1 MPACVVEDDEGRRG
15 VAGHPLGRD
24 EAEVPQG
31 VVAELE
37 GVQFNIQLLLKL

>member
-1 MPACVVEDDEGRRG
+1 MPACVVEYNEGRWG

-24 EAEVPQG
+24 EAKVPQG

-37 GVQFNIQLLLKL
+37 GAQFNGYTFVA

>member
-1 MPACVVEDDEGRRG
+1 MPACVVEDDESGWG

-31 VVAELE
+31 VVAEL
-37 GVQFNIQLLLKL
+37 GGPNSTDLSVA